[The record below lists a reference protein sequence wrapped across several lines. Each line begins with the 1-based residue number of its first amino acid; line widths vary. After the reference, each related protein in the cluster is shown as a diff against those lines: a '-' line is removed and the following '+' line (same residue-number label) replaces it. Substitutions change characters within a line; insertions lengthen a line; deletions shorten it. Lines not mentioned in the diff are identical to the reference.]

1 MQSATATPDD
11 HTVALRLPAAPTACA
26 DARRA
31 VRDLCHLKS
40 LDRITDDAQLLTS
53 ELVSNAV
60 RYSTDQVTVRA
71 SSAVDGLTVT
81 VTDDGQVPTA
91 PNALRRSP
99 ASLPT
104 VTSEQGRGL
113 YLVDRLAADWG
124 SGEHTVWF
132 RLA

>member
-1 MQSATATPDD
+1 
-11 HTVALRLPAAPTACA
+11 
-26 DARRA
+26 
-31 VRDLCHLKS
+31 RDLCHLKS

-71 SSAVDGLTVT
+71 SSAFDGLTVT